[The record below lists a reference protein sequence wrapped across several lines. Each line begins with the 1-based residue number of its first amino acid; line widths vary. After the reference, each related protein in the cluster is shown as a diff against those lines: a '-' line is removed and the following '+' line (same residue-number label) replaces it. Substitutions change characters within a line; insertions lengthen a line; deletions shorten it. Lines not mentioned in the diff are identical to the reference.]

1 MTGAHPA
8 AVQPF
13 PAFRAAHSSE
23 PDTGG
28 EK

>member
-8 AVQPF
+8 AKPPF
-13 PAFRAAHSSE
+13 PAFRAVHSSE

-28 EK
+28 KK

>member
-13 PAFRAAHSSE
+13 PASGPPTHPNRTQE
-23 PDTGG
+23 
-28 EK
+28 EKK